1 MTKMSIVMILII
13 VLALISAMALAGNPD
28 PAAARTG
35 LKEMSASRAR
45 LEKKIND
52 CRAGSQKV
60 LISTQEPIPGL
71 SPLPGA
77 SGCLLSDGPKTE
89 AEPGQL
95 FQIDPQLDQVQM
107 HGN

>member
-13 VLALISAMALAGNPD
+13 VLFISAMALAGNPD

-35 LKEMSASRAR
+35 LNEMSAPRAR
-45 LEKKIND
+45 LEKKIDD
-52 CRAGSQKV
+52 CRAGSQN
-60 LISTQEPIPGL
+60 LISTREPIPGL

-77 SGCLLSDGPKTE
+77 SGCLLSDGPKPE

-95 FQIDPQLDQVQM
+95 FQIDPQLDRIQM
-107 HGN
+107 YGY